1 MFKLNNNDPNF
12 WLRIANIGIVIIIG
26 WAVAMSLLGFF

>member
-12 WLRIANIGIVIIIG
+12 WLRIANIGIVIIG